1 MRLYDLDA
9 RDEINKSKIFGL
21 SIGIV
26 TNNKDPENLGRIKL
40 KLPLRECVNETVW
53 ARVATFMAGKDM
65 GAYFLPEVGD
75 EVLVAFLEGDVS
87 KPFVIGALWN
97 SVDTPPLKNDDG
109 KNNIRKIKSRNGH
122 EIILDDEEGKESL
135 EIKTK
140 AGHVLKME
148 DGSTNKIQLKDK
160 SGNNLLEID
169 GQNNQVSIKGNMKI
183 SLEAGSCKLTID
195 STQNSVSIE
204 SGMQMKLKAQMID
217 IEAGANLNIK
227 SSGMLN
233 LKGSMVKIN

>member
-1 MRLYDLDA
+1 MRLYDLEANDESNQA
-9 RDEINKSKIFGL
+9 RIYGL

-40 KLPLRECVNETVW
+40 KLPLRECTNETVW
-53 ARVATFMAGKDM
+53 ARVSTFMAGKEM

-75 EVLVAFLEGDVS
+75 EVLVGFLEGDVS
-87 KPFVIGALWN
+87 RPFVIGALWN
-97 SVDTPPLKNDDG
+97 SEDTPPLKNDDG
-109 KNNIRKIKSRNGH
+109 KNNIRKIKSRNGN
-122 EIILDDEEGKESL
+122 EIILNDEEGKESL

-140 AGHVLKME
+140 SGHTLKME

-169 GQNNQVSIKGNMKI
+169 GQNNQVNIKGNMKI
-183 SLEAGSCKLTID
+183 NLEAGSCKVTID
-195 STQNSVSIE
+195 SAQNLVNIE

-217 IEAGANLNIK
+217 IEAGANMNIK